1 MFAAKRVLPIGL
13 VDAGLA
19 VHLQAYIK
27 GYILH
32 HLLLDFVVETGW
44 SLPTLSPT
52 VLIMCEH
59 RTCNPRTA
67 LFKVLI
73 RHEDLVEF

>member
-13 VDAGLA
+13 VDARLA

-32 HLLLDFVVETGW
+32 HHLLLDIVVETRW
-44 SLPTLSPT
+44 SFPTLSPT
-52 VLIMCEH
+52 VLIMS
-59 RTCNPRTA
+59 
-67 LFKVLI
+67 
-73 RHEDLVEF
+73 